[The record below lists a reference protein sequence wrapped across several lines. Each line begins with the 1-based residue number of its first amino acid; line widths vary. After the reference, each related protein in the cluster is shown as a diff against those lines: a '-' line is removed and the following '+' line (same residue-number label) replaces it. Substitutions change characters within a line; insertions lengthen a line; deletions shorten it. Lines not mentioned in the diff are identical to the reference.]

1 MKIKAIKD
9 IDLIN
14 DYIIRHNGVSDTN
27 IYFEST
33 VEEIKNVLGEPYYRA
48 TSEVEK
54 TQYEWAVQDENGR
67 MFFIHDHK
75 YAEFHNFQPLTEKI
89 QTYWHICTNDALYSN
104 DALHT
109 KEGCT
114 ADAAA
119 IPIRDY
125 IVKAI
130 AEIKFE
136 GTEFLLGKE
145 IFYLNGFE
153 IIEHSKESPFGEG
166 ACCFNINDECITD
179 GDGHP
184 ADFDNTYVEIDLD
197 DYLRVMQMFR
207 DCGNRMDKVADD
219 SSKPIDRELEVGDY
233 IYFGGGFYAKV
244 ISRSSGLY
252 WLKEFYYD
260 YYSLNIS
267 LDHNPIESFKDEYD
281 IDDIKEEGY
290 FISEETY
297 DKALEVAEKGVK
309 DIMTY
314 LKELYKSKKH
324 NNG

>member
-1 MKIKAIKD
+1 MSIKAIKNK
-9 IDLIN
+9 DLIN
-14 DYIIRHNGVSDTN
+14 DYIIKHNGVSDTN
-27 IYFEST
+27 IYFESS
-33 VEEIKNVLGEPYYRA
+33 VEEIKNVLGEPYYKA

-54 TQYEWAVQDENGR
+54 TQYEWAVQDEDGR

-75 YAEFHNFQPLTEKI
+75 YSVNHNFALLTEKT
-89 QTYWHICTNDALYSN
+89 QTYWHIRTN

-109 KEGCT
+109 KEGCAADT
-114 ADAAA
+114 AAT
-119 IPIRDY
+119 PIRDY

-130 AEIKFE
+130 AEIKFG

-153 IIEHSKESPFGEG
+153 IIEHSKERPFGEG

-184 ADFDNTYVEIDLD
+184 ADYDNTYMEIELE

-207 DCGNRMDKVADD
+207 DCGNIMDKVADD
-219 SSKPIDRELEVGDY
+219 SSQPVDRELEVGDY

-244 ISRSSGLY
+244 VSRSSGLY

-281 IDDIKEEGY
+281 IDDIKKEVF
-290 FISEETY
+290 FITEKSY
-297 DKALEVAEKGVK
+297 YKALEVAKKGIK
-309 DIMTY
+309 EIQTY
-314 LKELYKSKKH
+314 LEELYQSKKH
-324 NNG
+324 NNV